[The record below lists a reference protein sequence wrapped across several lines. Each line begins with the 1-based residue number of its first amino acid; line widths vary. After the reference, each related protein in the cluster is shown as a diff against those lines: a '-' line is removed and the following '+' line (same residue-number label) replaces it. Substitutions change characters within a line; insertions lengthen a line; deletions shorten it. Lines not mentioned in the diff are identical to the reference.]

1 MNAEAKFY
9 AEVAVGMIS
18 RQVGEKF
25 RTAKL
30 FFWVQQGKS
39 HRYIMNESDCHL
51 NASFMFIAEILV
63 V

>member
-9 AEVAVGMIS
+9 AKEAVGMIS
-18 RQVGEKF
+18 RWVGKKL

-39 HRYIMNESDCHL
+39 RRYIMNESDCHL
-51 NASFMFIAEILV
+51 NASLMFIAEMPV